1 MGSPRYSLGGEQAL
15 LPGPLLKVLP
25 PLVLLLLLLRTCG
38 PVAGLGPRAVWQG
51 SLALRPD
58 CPDIPWPGPVLPGPP
73 TSALGVGPEL
83 PPFVFLRGRWLS
95 GASVELARSLVYRCG
110 HGHRLKGYQGVWA
123 GGTRNMTCGT
133 CWHTVRHGAKG

>member
-25 PLVLLLLLLRTCG
+25 PLVLLLLLLLRTCG

-51 SLALRPD
+51 SLALRPE
-58 CPDIPWPGPVLPGPP
+58 CPVLPGPP

-83 PPFVFLRGRWLS
+83 PPFFFLRGRWLS
-95 GASVELARSLVYRCG
+95 GASVELALNLVYRSG

-133 CWHTVRHGAKG
+133 CWHAVRHGVKS